1 MKNKSKERLIMRNKL
16 KFRGKIYSAFIIV
29 LIFTLIFLTIIGLKV
44 RTLKYAWDTSV
55 VLNNVQDMRNSI
67 NSCGISTRDLNF
79 VKGGSNI
86 STRKQWV
93 DNSIQDYESNRKKMN
108 SLIKIDG
115 AKDLMKTIDANS
127 KVYFSYVNKI
137 ESSSDMSKISNEDMN
152 NLINSEKKLFNN
164 LDELVQ
170 NVGSMSSTAI
180 SQGATIIKYIIMM
193 FVILIVGIIIITIA
207 CAQILNKDV
216 SEPIGIVSD
225 NLKKYADGDF
235 TGKIPEKLL
244 KRNDEIGELFLS
256 LNLMKK
262 NLSDL
267 FENIE
272 RCSQELNST
281 SSNLS
286 NTVND
291 ITDKFNTISNSTNH
305 ILNVVQDTGASSEE
319 ISASVEEVDSS
330 INELS
335 SKALDGSNNSGES
348 KERALKVQAKGKK
361 AIDKIESMYRQNE
374 QNILQAIEDGKV
386 VADIKSMS
394 DTVASIAEQTNLL
407 ALNAAIEAA
416 RAGEQGKGFAVV
428 AEEVRKLAEQSKEAV
443 DGIQNTILKVQQAFK
458 NMSDTGNDILAF
470 MQKEVNPE
478 FQNFKEVGDSYLRDS
493 DFVNK
498 MSEDIAAMSEEL
510 TATVDQV
517 SQAVQGM
524 SESSQKSSE
533 SAGLIE
539 ENIAKT
545 LKSMERIS
553 ESADNQL
560 QMAEK
565 LNNIM
570 NKFKIRE

>member
-1 MKNKSKERLIMRNKL
+1 MRNKL

-29 LIFTLIFLTIIGLKV
+29 LIFTLVFLTIIGVKV
-44 RTLKYAWDTSV
+44 RTLKYAWDTSI
-55 VLNNVQDMRNSI
+55 VLNNVQDMRNSL
-67 NSCGISTRDLNF
+67 NSCGINVRDLEV
-79 VKGGSNI
+79 VKGGTNI
-86 STRKQWV
+86 SDRKQWI
-93 DNSIQDYESNRKKMN
+93 DNSIQDYESARKKMN
-108 SLIKIDG
+108 SLIKLDNV
-115 AKDLMKTIDANS
+115 KDLMKTIDNNS
-127 KVYFSYVNKI
+127 EVYFSYVSKVKNLD
-137 ESSSDMSKISNEDMN
+137 DMSKISNSDMN
-152 NLINSEKKLFNN
+152 NLISSEKQLLNN

-170 NVGSMSSTAI
+170 SVSSMSSTAI
-180 SQGATIIKYIIMM
+180 SQGVAIIKYIITM
-193 FVILIVGIIIITIA
+193 FVILIIGIVLITIA

-216 SEPIGIVSD
+216 SKPIGIVSA
-225 NLKKYADGDF
+225 NLKKYAEGDF

-244 KRNDEIGELFLS
+244 NRTDEIGELFLS

-272 RCSQELNST
+272 LCSHDLNST

-291 ITDKFNTISNSTNH
+291 ITDEFNSISNSTNH

-348 KERALKVQAKGKK
+348 KERALKVQARGKK

-386 VADIKSMS
+386 VEDIKSMS

-443 DGIQNTILKVQQAFK
+443 DGIQSTILKVQKAFK
-458 NMSDTGNDILAF
+458 NMSDTGNEILVF

-478 FQNFKEVGDSYLRDS
+478 FQNFKKVGDSYLRDS
-493 DFVNK
+493 NFVNK

-545 LKSMERIS
+545 LKRMERIS

-565 LNNIM
+565 LNNLI
-570 NKFKIRE
+570 NKFKI

>member
-1 MKNKSKERLIMRNKL
+1 MRNKL

-29 LIFTLIFLTIIGLKV
+29 LIFTLVFLTIIGVKV
-44 RTLKYAWDTSV
+44 RTLKYAWDTSI
-55 VLNNVQDMRNSI
+55 VLNNVQDMRNSL
-67 NSCGISTRDLNF
+67 NSCGINVRDLEV
-79 VKGGSNI
+79 VKGGTNI
-86 STRKQWV
+86 SDRKQWI
-93 DNSIQDYESNRKKMN
+93 DNSIQDYESARKKMN
-108 SLIKIDG
+108 SLIKLDNV
-115 AKDLMKTIDANS
+115 KDLMKTIDNNS
-127 KVYFSYVNKI
+127 EVYFSYVSKVKNLD
-137 ESSSDMSKISNEDMN
+137 DMSKISNSDMN
-152 NLINSEKKLFNN
+152 NLISSEKQLLNN

-170 NVGSMSSTAI
+170 SVSSMSSTAI
-180 SQGATIIKYIIMM
+180 SQGVAIIKYIITM
-193 FVILIVGIIIITIA
+193 FVILIIGIVLITIA

-216 SEPIGIVSD
+216 SKPIGIVSA
-225 NLKKYADGDF
+225 NLKKYSEGDF

-244 KRNDEIGELFLS
+244 NRTDEIGELFLS

-272 RCSQELNST
+272 LCSHDLNST

-291 ITDKFNTISNSTNH
+291 ITDEFNSISNSTNH

-348 KERALKVQAKGKK
+348 KERALKVQARGKK

-386 VADIKSMS
+386 VEDIKSMS

-443 DGIQNTILKVQQAFK
+443 DGIQSTILKVQKAFK
-458 NMSDTGNDILAF
+458 NMSDTGNEILVF

-478 FQNFKEVGDSYLRDS
+478 FQNFKKVGDSYLRDS
-493 DFVNK
+493 NFVNK

-533 SAGLIE
+533 SAGLIK

-565 LNNIM
+565 LNNLI
-570 NKFKIRE
+570 NKFKI

>member
-1 MKNKSKERLIMRNKL
+1 MRNKL

-29 LIFTLIFLTIIGLKV
+29 LIFTLVFLTIIGVKV

>member
-1 MKNKSKERLIMRNKL
+1 MRNKL

-180 SQGATIIKYIIMM
+180 SQGATIIRYIIMM

-291 ITDKFNTISNSTNH
+291 ITDEFNSISNSTNH

-348 KERALKVQAKGKK
+348 KERALKVQARGKK

-386 VADIKSMS
+386 VEDIKSMS

-443 DGIQNTILKVQQAFK
+443 DGIQSTILKVQKAFK
-458 NMSDTGNDILAF
+458 NMSDTGNEILVF

-478 FQNFKEVGDSYLRDS
+478 FQNFKKVGDSYLRDS

-533 SAGLIE
+533 SAGLIK

-545 LKSMERIS
+545 LKRMERIS

-565 LNNIM
+565 LNNLI
-570 NKFKIRE
+570 NKFKI

>member
-1 MKNKSKERLIMRNKL
+1 MRNKL

-29 LIFTLIFLTIIGLKV
+29 LIFTLVFLTIIGVKV
-44 RTLKYAWDTSV
+44 RTLKYAWDTSI

-67 NSCGISTRDLNF
+67 NSCGINVRDLEV
-79 VKGGSNI
+79 VKGGTNI
-86 STRKQWV
+86 SDRKQWI
-93 DNSIQDYESNRKKMN
+93 DNSIQDYESARKKMN
-108 SLIKIDG
+108 SLIKLDNV
-115 AKDLMKTIDANS
+115 KDLMKTIDNNS
-127 KVYFSYVNKI
+127 EVYFSYVSKVKNLD
-137 ESSSDMSKISNEDMN
+137 DMSKISNSDMN
-152 NLINSEKKLFNN
+152 NLISSEKQLLNN

-170 NVGSMSSTAI
+170 SVSSMSSTAI
-180 SQGATIIKYIIMM
+180 SQGVAIIKYIITM
-193 FVILIVGIIIITIA
+193 FVILIIGIVLITIA

-272 RCSQELNST
+272 LCSHDLNST

-291 ITDKFNTISNSTNH
+291 ITDEFNSISNSTNH

-348 KERALKVQAKGKK
+348 KERALKVQARGKK

-386 VADIKSMS
+386 VEDIKSMS

-443 DGIQNTILKVQQAFK
+443 DGIQSTILKVQKAFK
-458 NMSDTGNDILAF
+458 NMSDTGNEILVF

-478 FQNFKEVGDSYLRDS
+478 FQNFKKVGDSYLRDS
-493 DFVNK
+493 NFVNK

-533 SAGLIE
+533 SAGLIK

-545 LKSMERIS
+545 LKRMERIS

-565 LNNIM
+565 LNNLI
-570 NKFKIRE
+570 NKFKI

>member
-1 MKNKSKERLIMRNKL
+1 MRNKL

-29 LIFTLIFLTIIGLKV
+29 LIFTLVFLTIIGVKV
-44 RTLKYAWDTSV
+44 RTLKYAWDTSI

-67 NSCGISTRDLNF
+67 NSCGINTRDLEV
-79 VKGGSNI
+79 VKGGTNI
-86 STRKQWV
+86 SDRKQWI
-93 DNSIQDYESNRKKMN
+93 DNSIQDYESARKKMN
-108 SLIKIDG
+108 SLIKLDNV
-115 AKDLMKTIDANS
+115 KDLMKTIDNNS
-127 KVYFSYVNKI
+127 EVYFSYVSKVKNLD
-137 ESSSDMSKISNEDMN
+137 DMSKISNSDMN
-152 NLINSEKKLFNN
+152 NLISSEKQLLNN

-170 NVGSMSSTAI
+170 SVSSMSSTAI
-180 SQGATIIKYIIMM
+180 SQGVAIIKYIITM
-193 FVILIVGIIIITIA
+193 FVILIIGIVLITIA

-478 FQNFKEVGDSYLRDS
+478 FQNFKKVGDSYLRDS

-533 SAGLIE
+533 SAGLIK

-570 NKFKIRE
+570 NKFKI

>member
-1 MKNKSKERLIMRNKL
+1 M

-29 LIFTLIFLTIIGLKV
+29 LIFTLVFLTIIGVKV
-44 RTLKYAWDTSV
+44 RTLKYAWDTSI

-67 NSCGISTRDLNF
+67 NSCGINTRDLEV
-79 VKGGSNI
+79 VKGGTNI
-86 STRKQWV
+86 SDRKQWI
-93 DNSIQDYESNRKKMN
+93 DNSIQDYESARKKMN
-108 SLIKIDG
+108 SLIKLDNV
-115 AKDLMKTIDANS
+115 KDLMKTIDNNS
-127 KVYFSYVNKI
+127 EVYFSYVSKVKNLD
-137 ESSSDMSKISNEDMN
+137 DMSKISNSDMN
-152 NLINSEKKLFNN
+152 NLISSEKQLLNN

-170 NVGSMSSTAI
+170 SVSSMSSTAI
-180 SQGATIIKYIIMM
+180 SQGVAIIKYIITM
-193 FVILIVGIIIITIA
+193 FVILIIGIVLITIA

-281 SSNLS
+281 SSILS

-570 NKFKIRE
+570 NKFKI

>member
-1 MKNKSKERLIMRNKL
+1 MRNKL

-180 SQGATIIKYIIMM
+180 SQGATIIRYIIMM

-570 NKFKIRE
+570 NKFKI

>member
-1 MKNKSKERLIMRNKL
+1 MRNKL

-29 LIFTLIFLTIIGLKV
+29 LIFTLVFLTIIGVKV
-44 RTLKYAWDTSV
+44 RTLKYAWDTSI
-55 VLNNVQDMRNSI
+55 VLNNVQDMRNSL
-67 NSCGISTRDLNF
+67 NSCGINVRDLEV
-79 VKGGSNI
+79 VKGGTNI
-86 STRKQWV
+86 SDRKQWIH
-93 DNSIQDYESNRKKMN
+93 NSIQDYESARKKMN
-108 SLIKIDG
+108 SLIKLDNV
-115 AKDLMKTIDANS
+115 KDLMKTIDNNS
-127 KVYFSYVNKI
+127 EVYFSYVSKVKNLD
-137 ESSSDMSKISNEDMN
+137 DMSKISNSDMN
-152 NLINSEKKLFNN
+152 NLISSEKQLLNN

-170 NVGSMSSTAI
+170 SVSSMSSTAI
-180 SQGATIIKYIIMM
+180 SQGVAIIKYIITM
-193 FVILIVGIIIITIA
+193 FVILIIGIVLITIA

-244 KRNDEIGELFLS
+244 NRTDEIGELFLS

-570 NKFKIRE
+570 NKFKI

>member
-1 MKNKSKERLIMRNKL
+1 MRNKL

-29 LIFTLIFLTIIGLKV
+29 LIFTLVFLTIIGVKV
-44 RTLKYAWDTSV
+44 RTLKYAWDTSI

-67 NSCGISTRDLNF
+67 NSCGINTRDLEV
-79 VKGGSNI
+79 VKGGTNI
-86 STRKQWV
+86 SDRKQWI
-93 DNSIQDYESNRKKMN
+93 DNSIQDYESARKKMN
-108 SLIKIDG
+108 SLIKLDNV
-115 AKDLMKTIDANS
+115 KDLMKTIDNNS
-127 KVYFSYVNKI
+127 EVYFSYVSKVKNLD
-137 ESSSDMSKISNEDMN
+137 DMSKISNSDMN
-152 NLINSEKKLFNN
+152 NLISSEKQLLNN

-170 NVGSMSSTAI
+170 SVSSMSSTAI
-180 SQGATIIKYIIMM
+180 SQGVAIIKYIITM
-193 FVILIVGIIIITIA
+193 FVILIIGIVLITIA

-281 SSNLS
+281 SSILS

-570 NKFKIRE
+570 NKFKI

>member
-1 MKNKSKERLIMRNKL
+1 MRNKL

-29 LIFTLIFLTIIGLKV
+29 LIFTLVFLTIIGVKV
-44 RTLKYAWDTSV
+44 RTLKYAWDTSI

-67 NSCGISTRDLNF
+67 NSCGINTRDLEV
-79 VKGGSNI
+79 VKGGTNI
-86 STRKQWV
+86 SDRKQWI
-93 DNSIQDYESNRKKMN
+93 DNSIQDYESARKKMN
-108 SLIKIDG
+108 SLIKLDNV
-115 AKDLMKTIDANS
+115 KDLMKTIDNNS
-127 KVYFSYVNKI
+127 EVYFSYVSKVKNLD
-137 ESSSDMSKISNEDMN
+137 DMSKISNSDMN
-152 NLINSEKKLFNN
+152 NLISSEKQLLNN

-170 NVGSMSSTAI
+170 SVSSMSSTAI
-180 SQGATIIKYIIMM
+180 SQGVAIIKYIITM
-193 FVILIVGIIIITIA
+193 FVILIIGIVLITIA

-291 ITDKFNTISNSTNH
+291 ITDKFNSISNSTNH

-570 NKFKIRE
+570 NKFKI

>member
-1 MKNKSKERLIMRNKL
+1 MRNKL

>member
-1 MKNKSKERLIMRNKL
+1 MRNKL

-29 LIFTLIFLTIIGLKV
+29 LIFTLVFLTIIGVKV
-44 RTLKYAWDTSV
+44 RTLKYAWDTSI

-67 NSCGISTRDLNF
+67 NSCGINTRDLEV
-79 VKGGSNI
+79 VKGGTNI
-86 STRKQWV
+86 SDRKQWI
-93 DNSIQDYESNRKKMN
+93 DNSIQDYESARKKMN
-108 SLIKIDG
+108 SLIKLDNV
-115 AKDLMKTIDANS
+115 KDLMKTIDNNS
-127 KVYFSYVNKI
+127 EVYFSYVSKVKNLD
-137 ESSSDMSKISNEDMN
+137 DMSKISNSDMN
-152 NLINSEKKLFNN
+152 NLISSEKQLLNN

-170 NVGSMSSTAI
+170 SVSSMSSTAI
-180 SQGATIIKYIIMM
+180 SQGVAIIKYIITM
-193 FVILIVGIIIITIA
+193 FVILIIGIVLITIA

-291 ITDKFNTISNSTNH
+291 ITDKFNSISNSTNH

-348 KERALKVQAKGKK
+348 KERALKVQARGKK

-386 VADIKSMS
+386 VEDIKSMS

-443 DGIQNTILKVQQAFK
+443 DGIQSTILKVQKAFK
-458 NMSDTGNDILAF
+458 NMSDTGNEILVF

-478 FQNFKEVGDSYLRDS
+478 FQNFKKVGDSYLRDS
-493 DFVNK
+493 NFVNK

-545 LKSMERIS
+545 LKRMERIS

-565 LNNIM
+565 LNNLI
-570 NKFKIRE
+570 NKFKI

>member
-1 MKNKSKERLIMRNKL
+1 MRNKL

-93 DNSIQDYESNRKKMN
+93 DNSIQNYESNRKKMN

-244 KRNDEIGELFLS
+244 NRTDEIGELFLS

-570 NKFKIRE
+570 NKFKI

>member
-1 MKNKSKERLIMRNKL
+1 MKNKSKERLIVRNKL

-29 LIFTLIFLTIIGLKV
+29 LIFTLVFLTIIGVKV
-44 RTLKYAWDTSV
+44 RTLKYAWDTSI

-67 NSCGISTRDLNF
+67 NSCGINTRDLEV
-79 VKGGSNI
+79 VKGGTNI
-86 STRKQWV
+86 SDRKQWI
-93 DNSIQDYESNRKKMN
+93 DNSIQDYESARKKMN
-108 SLIKIDG
+108 SLIKLDNV
-115 AKDLMKTIDANS
+115 KDLMKTIDNNS
-127 KVYFSYVNKI
+127 EVYFSYVSKVKNLD
-137 ESSSDMSKISNEDMN
+137 DMSKISNSDMN
-152 NLINSEKKLFNN
+152 NLISSEKQLLNN

-170 NVGSMSSTAI
+170 SVSSMSSTAI
-180 SQGATIIKYIIMM
+180 SQGVAIIKYIITM
-193 FVILIVGIIIITIA
+193 FVILIIGIVLITIA

-281 SSNLS
+281 SSILS

-570 NKFKIRE
+570 NKFKI

>member
-1 MKNKSKERLIMRNKL
+1 M

-29 LIFTLIFLTIIGLKV
+29 LIFTLVFLTIIGVKV
-44 RTLKYAWDTSV
+44 RTLKYAWDTSI

-67 NSCGISTRDLNF
+67 NSCGINTRDLEV
-79 VKGGSNI
+79 VKGGTNI
-86 STRKQWV
+86 SDRKQWI
-93 DNSIQDYESNRKKMN
+93 DNSIQDYESARKKMN
-108 SLIKIDG
+108 SLIKLDNV
-115 AKDLMKTIDANS
+115 KDLMKTIDNNS
-127 KVYFSYVNKI
+127 EVYFSYVSKVKNLD
-137 ESSSDMSKISNEDMN
+137 DMSKISNSDMN
-152 NLINSEKKLFNN
+152 NLISSEKQLLNN

-170 NVGSMSSTAI
+170 SVSSMSSTAI
-180 SQGATIIKYIIMM
+180 SQGVAIIKYIITM
-193 FVILIVGIIIITIA
+193 FVILIIGIVLITIA

-478 FQNFKEVGDSYLRDS
+478 FQNFKKVGDSYLRDS

-533 SAGLIE
+533 SAGLIK

-570 NKFKIRE
+570 NKFKI

>member
-1 MKNKSKERLIMRNKL
+1 MRNKL

-29 LIFTLIFLTIIGLKV
+29 LIFTLVFLTIIGVKV
-44 RTLKYAWDTSV
+44 RTLKYAWDTSI
-55 VLNNVQDMRNSI
+55 VLNNVQDMRNSL
-67 NSCGISTRDLNF
+67 NSCGINVRDLEV
-79 VKGGSNI
+79 VKGGTNI
-86 STRKQWV
+86 SDRKQWI
-93 DNSIQDYESNRKKMN
+93 DNSIQDYESARKKMN
-108 SLIKIDG
+108 SLIKLDNV
-115 AKDLMKTIDANS
+115 KDLMKTIDNNS
-127 KVYFSYVNKI
+127 EVYFSYVSKVKNLD
-137 ESSSDMSKISNEDMN
+137 DMSKISNSDMN
-152 NLINSEKKLFNN
+152 NLISSEKQLLNN

-170 NVGSMSSTAI
+170 SVSSMSSTAI
-180 SQGATIIKYIIMM
+180 SQGVAIIKYIITM
-193 FVILIVGIIIITIA
+193 FVILIIGIVLITIA

-272 RCSQELNST
+272 LCSHDLNST

-291 ITDKFNTISNSTNH
+291 ITDEFNSISNSTNH

-348 KERALKVQAKGKK
+348 KERALKVQARGKK

-386 VADIKSMS
+386 VEDIKSMS

-443 DGIQNTILKVQQAFK
+443 DGIQSTILKVQKAFK
-458 NMSDTGNDILAF
+458 NMSDTGNEILVF

-478 FQNFKEVGDSYLRDS
+478 FQNFKKVGDSYLRDS
-493 DFVNK
+493 NFVNK

-533 SAGLIE
+533 SAGLIK

-545 LKSMERIS
+545 LKRMERIS

-565 LNNIM
+565 LNNLI
-570 NKFKIRE
+570 NKFKI

>member
-1 MKNKSKERLIMRNKL
+1 MKNKSKERLIVRNKL

-29 LIFTLIFLTIIGLKV
+29 LIFTLVFLTIIGVKV
-44 RTLKYAWDTSV
+44 RTLKYAWDTSI

-67 NSCGISTRDLNF
+67 NSCGINVRDLEV
-79 VKGGSNI
+79 VKGGTNI
-86 STRKQWV
+86 SDRKQWI
-93 DNSIQDYESNRKKMN
+93 DNSIQDYESARKKMN
-108 SLIKIDG
+108 SLIKLDNV
-115 AKDLMKTIDANS
+115 KDLMKTIDNNS
-127 KVYFSYVNKI
+127 EVYFSYVSKVKNLD
-137 ESSSDMSKISNEDMN
+137 DMSKISNSDMN
-152 NLINSEKKLFNN
+152 NLISSEKQLLNN

-170 NVGSMSSTAI
+170 SVSSMSSTAI
-180 SQGATIIKYIIMM
+180 SQGVAIIKYIITM
-193 FVILIVGIIIITIA
+193 FVILIIGIVLITIA

-272 RCSQELNST
+272 LCSHDLNST

-291 ITDKFNTISNSTNH
+291 ITDEFNSISNSTNH

-348 KERALKVQAKGKK
+348 KERALKVQARGKK

-386 VADIKSMS
+386 VEDIKSMS

-443 DGIQNTILKVQQAFK
+443 DGIQSTILKVQKAFK
-458 NMSDTGNDILAF
+458 NMSDTGNEILVF

-478 FQNFKEVGDSYLRDS
+478 FQNFKKVGDSYLRDS
-493 DFVNK
+493 NFVNK

-533 SAGLIE
+533 SAGLIK

-545 LKSMERIS
+545 LKRMERIS

-565 LNNIM
+565 LNNLI
-570 NKFKIRE
+570 NKFKI

>member
-1 MKNKSKERLIMRNKL
+1 
-16 KFRGKIYSAFIIV
+16 
-29 LIFTLIFLTIIGLKV
+29 
-44 RTLKYAWDTSV
+44 
-55 VLNNVQDMRNSI
+55 
-67 NSCGISTRDLNF
+67 
-79 VKGGSNI
+79 
-86 STRKQWV
+86 
-93 DNSIQDYESNRKKMN
+93 
-108 SLIKIDG
+108 
-115 AKDLMKTIDANS
+115 
-127 KVYFSYVNKI
+127 
-137 ESSSDMSKISNEDMN
+137 
-152 NLINSEKKLFNN
+152 
-164 LDELVQ
+164 
-170 NVGSMSSTAI
+170 
-180 SQGATIIKYIIMM
+180 
-193 FVILIVGIIIITIA
+193 
-207 CAQILNKDV
+207 
-216 SEPIGIVSD
+216 
-225 NLKKYADGDF
+225 
-235 TGKIPEKLL
+235 
-244 KRNDEIGELFLS
+244 
-256 LNLMKK
+256 MKK

-272 RCSQELNST
+272 LCSHDLNST

-291 ITDKFNTISNSTNH
+291 ITDEFNSISNSTNH

-348 KERALKVQAKGKK
+348 KERALKVQARGKK

-386 VADIKSMS
+386 VEDIKSMS

-443 DGIQNTILKVQQAFK
+443 DGIQSTILKVQKAFK
-458 NMSDTGNDILAF
+458 NMSDTGNEILVF

-478 FQNFKEVGDSYLRDS
+478 FQNFKKVGDSYLRDS
-493 DFVNK
+493 NFVNK

-545 LKSMERIS
+545 LKRMERIS

-565 LNNIM
+565 L
-570 NKFKIRE
+570 K

>member
-1 MKNKSKERLIMRNKL
+1 
-16 KFRGKIYSAFIIV
+16 
-29 LIFTLIFLTIIGLKV
+29 
-44 RTLKYAWDTSV
+44 
-55 VLNNVQDMRNSI
+55 
-67 NSCGISTRDLNF
+67 
-79 VKGGSNI
+79 
-86 STRKQWV
+86 
-93 DNSIQDYESNRKKMN
+93 MN

>member
-1 MKNKSKERLIMRNKL
+1 MKNKSKERLIVRNKL

-29 LIFTLIFLTIIGLKV
+29 LIFTLVFLTIIGVKV
-44 RTLKYAWDTSV
+44 RTLKYAWDTSI
-55 VLNNVQDMRNSI
+55 VLNNVQDMRNSL
-67 NSCGISTRDLNF
+67 NSCGINVRDLEV
-79 VKGGSNI
+79 VKGGTNI
-86 STRKQWV
+86 SDRKQWIH
-93 DNSIQDYESNRKKMN
+93 NSIQDYESARKKMN
-108 SLIKIDG
+108 SLIKLDNV
-115 AKDLMKTIDANS
+115 KDLMKTIDNNS
-127 KVYFSYVNKI
+127 EVYFSYVSKVKNLD
-137 ESSSDMSKISNEDMN
+137 DMSKISNSDMN
-152 NLINSEKKLFNN
+152 NLISSEKQLLNN

-170 NVGSMSSTAI
+170 SVSSMSSTAI
-180 SQGATIIKYIIMM
+180 SQGVAIIKYIITM
-193 FVILIVGIIIITIA
+193 FVILIIGIVLITIA

-244 KRNDEIGELFLS
+244 NRTDEIGELFLS

-570 NKFKIRE
+570 NKFKI